1 MRGRGPDEAADT
13 SVCGYFTLG
22 GSQKPTARNIG
33 SCQLARRGRAPRSAV
48 TNCNAQNGWAQYST
62 GRMLPCLTVMSC
74 GEIEADA
81 SVASSLPAIFGLI
94 EIDQAK
100 AITATAAIA
109 ARIMR
114 LCICRLL
121 ILGRVA
127 IVYEPVSSLGTS
139 TIL

>member
-1 MRGRGPDEAADT
+1 MGSADCWGLR
-13 SVCGYFTLG
+13 VV
-22 GSQKPTARNIG
+22 A
-33 SCQLARRGRAPRSAV
+33 APRSAV

-74 GEIEADA
+74 GEIGADA
-81 SVASSLPAIFGLI
+81 SVASSLPAFFGLANV

-114 LCICRLL
+114 LRICRLL
-121 ILGRVA
+121 IPDELRNGIDILSA
-127 IVYEPVSSLGTS
+127 DPV
-139 TIL
+139 